1 MWDKAQSRRGL
12 SASRWCAASAM
23 SVQITISAN
32 RSALWTKTTSRRS
45 WCNINGMEITTSAMS
60 VKTFP
65 LCGIKEIW
73 NCGSIANRNQKH
85 CGRKKS
91 KRMHFEAA
99 AAICSSINWMKQDK
113 AQNCGLQTEKWS
125 GLLFLQSIFK
135 FPSKSSKIDLHSTF
149 FHKFHHDR
157 QFLTNTAVYKCE
169 TEQ

>member
-12 SASRWCAASAM
+12 SASAM

-32 RSALWTKTTSRRS
+32 RSALWTKATSRRS
-45 WCNINGMEITTSAMS
+45 WRNINGNHHQCNVSENLSTLWDQREL
-60 VKTFP
+60 K
-65 LCGIKEIW
+65 LW
-73 NCGSIANRNQKH
+73 QHR
-85 CGRKKS
+85 KS
-91 KRMHFEAA
+91 KSEALREKKIQEDAFEAA

-113 AQNCGLQTEKWS
+113 AQNCGLQTEKRS
-125 GLLFLQSIFK
+125 GLLFLQSICK

-149 FHKFHHDR
+149 FHNFHHNR